1 MIRKSIFTFVIFGII
16 AFVIA
21 FGLGSILTMTTGI
34 PLIGGL
40 FNGVLTGIVLTVGL
54 LSRRFYFG
62 ATIMWIA
69 FALAA
74 TITTT
79 LGPPG
84 IYKVAIG
91 LIAGLLWDLV
101 YSWISKYN
109 KWGLIVGGLIGSAS
123 IMFSMVFFLRAGFGE
138 DAMIALE
145 KYENQFLV
153 IILMNLV
160 ITLVGML
167 LGIQLYNKRLK
178 NLNQFRNLANY

>member
-1 MIRKSIFTFVIFGII
+1 MVRKSIFTYVIFGII

-40 FNGVLTGIVLTVGL
+40 LNGVLTGIVLTVGL
-54 LSRRFYFG
+54 LSRKYFLG
-62 ATIMWIA
+62 ATIMWVA

-101 YSWISKYN
+101 YSWISQYKR
-109 KWGLIVGGLIGSAS
+109 WGLIVGGLLGSAS
-123 IMFSMVFFLRAGFGE
+123 IMFSMIFFLRAGFG
-138 DAMIALE
+138 DKAAIALE
-145 KYENQFLV
+145 KYESQFLV
-153 IILMNLV
+153 ILLMNLV

-178 NLNQFRNLANY
+178 NLNQFKNLAN

>member
-1 MIRKSIFTFVIFGII
+1 MVRKSVFTFVIFGII

-40 FNGVLTGIVLTVGL
+40 LNGILTGIVLTVGL
-54 LSRRFYFG
+54 LSRRFFLG
-62 ATIMWIA
+62 ATIMWVA

-91 LIAGLLWDLV
+91 LVAGLLWDLF
-101 YSWISKYN
+101 YCWISKYK
-109 KWGLIVGGLIGSAS
+109 KWGLIVGGLLGSAS
-123 IMFSMVFFLRAGFGE
+123 IMLTMVLFLRAGFGK
-138 DAMIALE
+138 DAAIALE
-145 KYENQFLV
+145 RYESQFLM
-153 IILMNLV
+153 ILVMNLV
-160 ITLVGML
+160 ITLVGIL

-178 NLNQFRNLANY
+178 NLNQFKNLAN

>member
-1 MIRKSIFTFVIFGII
+1 MVRKSIFTHVIFGII

-21 FGLGSILTMTTGI
+21 FSLGSILTMTTGI

-40 FNGVLTGIVLTVGL
+40 LNGVLTGIVLTVGL
-54 LSRRFYFG
+54 LSRKFFLG
-62 ATIMWIA
+62 ATIMWVA

-91 LIAGLLWDLV
+91 LIAGLLWDFV
-101 YSWISKYN
+101 YSWIGQYK
-109 KWGLIVGGLIGSAS
+109 KWGLIIGGLLGSAS
-123 IMFSMVFFLRAGFGE
+123 IMFFHGIFSKSWICNNA
-138 DAMIALE
+138 AIALE
-145 KYENQFLV
+145 KYESQFLV
-153 IILMNLV
+153 ILLMNLV
-160 ITLVGML
+160 ITFVGML

-178 NLNQFRNLANY
+178 KP

>member
-1 MIRKSIFTFVIFGII
+1 MVRKSIFTYVIFGII

-34 PLIGGL
+34 PLVGGL
-40 FNGVLTGIVLTVGL
+40 LNGVLTGIVLTVGL
-54 LSRRFYFG
+54 LSRRYIFG

-91 LIAGLLWDLV
+91 LIAGLLWDFV
-101 YSWISKYN
+101 YSWISQYK
-109 KWGLIVGGLIGSAS
+109 KWGLIVGGLLGSTS
-123 IMFSMVFFLRAGFGE
+123 IMFSMIFFLRVGFGE
-138 DAMIALE
+138 NATDALE
-145 KYENQFLV
+145 KYESQFLV
-153 IILMNLV
+153 ILLMNLV
-160 ITLVGML
+160 ITLVGIL

-178 NLNQFRNLANY
+178 NLNQFKNLAN